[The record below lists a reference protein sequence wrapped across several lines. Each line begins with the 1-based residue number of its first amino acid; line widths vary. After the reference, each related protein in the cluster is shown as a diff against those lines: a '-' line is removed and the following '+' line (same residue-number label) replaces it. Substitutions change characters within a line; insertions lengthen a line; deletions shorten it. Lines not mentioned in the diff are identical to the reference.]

1 MIIIREFYQRI
12 SCKKK
17 FLVLFLYIIFGHLF
31 YSIRNIPTGFWERFR
46 RRNMGDL
53 KICLIIFLILLSY
66 FWLQIVFLFF
76 MIYYNIIMLI
86 PYLIIGNFSSFIYHS
101 YNITRNSKFSVFFYN
116 FILFILFTFFGGIV
130 MLQYMKNDI
139 MGFVDERRIS
149 NLIMEIIYI
158 LFAFIYAII
167 YFPLHFLINIINLLI
182 FVIFNGSIFMNHV
195 NEHNFYC
202 AFGVLFY
209 NLNY

>member
-1 MIIIREFYQRI
+1 
-12 SCKKK
+12 
-17 FLVLFLYIIFGHLF
+17 
-31 YSIRNIPTGFWERFR
+31 
-46 RRNMGDL
+46 
-53 KICLIIFLILLSY
+53 
-66 FWLQIVFLFF
+66 
-76 MIYYNIIMLI
+76 
-86 PYLIIGNFSSFIYHS
+86 
-101 YNITRNSKFSVFFYN
+101 
-116 FILFILFTFFGGIV
+116 
-130 MLQYMKNDI
+130 
-139 MGFVDERRIS
+139 
-149 NLIMEIIYI
+149 MEIIYI